1 VEGLVVGGGTAEYPH
16 FDLEDRKRLIAAAA
30 RRASGKVLLLAGIG
44 ASTIFATLELG
55 RAARDLGCN
64 GLLLPMP
71 HFFHYEQQDLKAFC
85 STVSRELRT
94 PLILYNLPA
103 FTNPLDSETAI
114 QLLHEEEHIV
124 GVKDS
129 SGDRQNLWRLAQ
141 ARGDNAFSLIVGDD
155 ALALDALEAGWDGII
170 SGIACFVPEL
180 VLSQFRNFQGG
191 DVGAARHFQALLDQ
205 LIEEVIK
212 LPIPW
217 GIRLGLEIRGIPNGP
232 LPLPLSAL
240 RKQQI
245 ADYRD
250 WLAHWLPA
258 QQITLQP
265 AHP

>member
-1 VEGLVVGGGTAEYPH
+1 
-16 FDLEDRKRLIAAAA
+16 
-30 RRASGKVLLLAGIG
+30 
-44 ASTIFATLELG
+44 LG
-55 RAARDLGCN
+55 RAARELGCT

-71 HFFHYEQQDLKAFC
+71 HFFHYEQHDLKAFC

-94 PLILYNLPA
+94 PCILYNLPA
-103 FTNPLDSETAI
+103 FTNPLDFETAI
-114 QLLHEEEHIV
+114 ELLRDEEHIV

-129 SGDRQNLWRLAQ
+129 SGNRQNLGRLAQ
-141 ARGDNAFSLIVGDD
+141 ARGHHAFSLIVGDD
-155 ALALDALEAGWDGII
+155 ALALDALQAGWDGII

-180 VLSQFRNFQGG
+180 LLSQFRSFRAG
-191 DVGAARHFQALLDQ
+191 DLGTARRFQALLDH
-205 LIEEVIK
+205 LIEEVVR

-217 GIRLGLEIRGIPNGP
+217 GIRLGLEVRGIPNGP
-232 LPLPLSAL
+232 LPLPLSAP

-245 ADYRD
+245 ADFRN